1 MEVIA
6 KTTKCIVF
14 GPPIFS
20 RGITPIFMT
29 LLALYASYRLT
40 KFEFRLLTP
49 DLHVQSLTMRQK
61 LEFTQG
67 GYK

>member
-1 MEVIA
+1 
-6 KTTKCIVF
+6 
-14 GPPIFS
+14 
-20 RGITPIFMT
+20 MT